1 MGFCERLVSILDER
15 GLKQVDL
22 CELTG
27 ISSAQANHLVNGRTQ
42 DPKLSTAIKIADAL
56 DVSLDY
62 LAGRKESKA
71 VRMSRDESALLDN
84 YRTAPPSGK
93 ASIERIARLEAGS
106 QGQEAHG
113 SSSEE
118 ASA

>member
-1 MGFCERLVSILDER
+1 MGFYERLVSILDER

-84 YRTAPPSGK
+84 YRSAPPEGK
-93 ASIERIARLEAGS
+93 ATITSVAQMACG
-106 QGQEAHG
+106 QGQDAHG